1 MGLLAVIW
9 ANLFAA
15 MIAVFTFAA
24 PGPLVIGGVS
34 AVGLCALFG
43 RKSRLTG
50 TTLVAPWCW
59 SLAALAAV
67 AVSAMAIAIAAGA
80 PRAEWVMPLR
90 FAAAMTTFCP
100 LMALLGAKRPQ
111 DRAWQFIVFSL
122 WIVLS
127 LPSFEWLLF
136 GGVEEIHPA
145 RFWFLVV
152 LTLIGATNGL
162 TTRYWPSGLLFAV
175 GQLALLAPFL
185 TSGHVPLPEEVTG
198 SLGLSAMVLAWVLVA
213 LGLPP
218 ARRASNPLDR
228 VWRDF
233 RDLYG
238 VVWAMRIAERINAS
252 ATMYSWPVRLDWRG
266 FRDRETDQPVA
277 EVPEAVVESLRSL
290 LRRFVSPEWIA
301 ARLEGPPGAA
311 SAEGARTSAGV

>member
-15 MIAVFTFAA
+15 MIAVFTFIAPAA
-24 PGPLVIGGVS
+24 LLIGGL
-34 AVGLCALFG
+34 AVAGLCALFG

-50 TTLVAPWCW
+50 TTLVAPWWW
-59 SLAALAAV
+59 SLVALAAV
-67 AVSAMAIAIAAGA
+67 ALSEFAIAIAAGTH
-80 PRAEWVMPLR
+80 RAEWVMPLR
-90 FAAAMTTFCP
+90 FAAAMATFCP

-127 LPSFEWLLF
+127 MPSFEWLLF
-136 GGVEEIHPA
+136 GGVEEIHLA

-162 TTRYWPSGLLFAV
+162 TTRYWLSGLLFAI

-185 TSGHVPLPEEVTG
+185 TSTQAPLSGDFTG
-198 SLGLSAMVLAWVLVA
+198 PLGLSAMVLAWVLVA
-213 LGLPP
+213 LGFPP

-238 VVWAMRIAERINAS
+238 VVWALRIAERVNAS

-266 FRDRETDQPVA
+266 FHDRETDQPVA
-277 EVPEAVVESLRSL
+277 DVPEAVVESLRSL
-290 LRRFVSPEWIA
+290 LRRFMSPEWIA
-301 ARLEGPPGAA
+301 ARLDGPPGAG
-311 SAEGARTSAGV
+311 SPDDARTNARV